1 MPREFPDEPDGC
13 HCRTTVSMSSTDG
26 RCGLPFAKLMQ
37 SLATEM
43 GRYVP
48 FKEGATE
55 FAPARE
61 RLRYWESYTTS
72 ELIGLRCSTYAEEGL
87 NARQR
92 NFDLGALRIADIVG
106 NEHVVERTMP
116 IVRRHPKHSLFAC
129 MLLEGEAFF
138 YQSGCCTLVHSGDL
152 IIYGTEK
159 PYLYGFTRPMRQ
171 LMIDIKADEL
181 FGSGDE
187 ISPASLL
194 KIDGSLRA
202 GQMLIR
208 PLRDQILGFI
218 DNPLSALAPSL
229 HEEIRA
235 RLRLL
240 LRPREHHTPR
250 GDDITALR
258 LLRAERFIAEHLVD
272 SDLDAEAVAS
282 HMGMSLRNLNRV
294 FEKHECSVTQWIWQE
309 RLALAHR
316 QLADLD
322 HSCRS
327 IGDIALGC
335 GFSTQ
340 AHFAREF
347 KQCYRLTPTQHRA
360 ARVSASRLD
369 PG

>member
-1 MPREFPDEPDGC
+1 MQPIATGK
-13 HCRTTVSMSSTDG
+13 G
-26 RCGLPFAKLMQ
+26 RC
-37 SLATEM
+37 
-43 GRYVP
+43 VP
-48 FKEGATE
+48 FREGATE

-61 RLRYWESYTTS
+61 RLRYWESYTAS
-72 ELIGLRCSTYAEEGL
+72 ELVGLRCSSYAEEGL

-116 IVRRHPKHSLFAC
+116 IVRRHPKNSLFAC
-129 MLLEGEAFF
+129 LLLEGEAFF
-138 YQSGCCTLVHSGDL
+138 YQSGRCDLVHSGDL
-152 IIYGTEK
+152 IIYSTAK

-181 FGSGDE
+181 FESGDG

-202 GQMLIR
+202 GQLLTL
-208 PLRDQILGFI
+208 PLRDRILGFI
-218 DNPLSALAPSL
+218 DNPLADIAPSL

-235 RLRLL
+235 RLRML
-240 LRPREHHTPR
+240 LRPTAHDTLR
-250 GDDITALR
+250 GDDASALR
-258 LLRAERFIAEHLVD
+258 LLKAERFIAEHLAD
-272 SDLDAEAVAS
+272 RELDAEAVAN
-282 HMGMSLRNLNRV
+282 HVAMSLRNLNRV
-294 FEKHECSVTQWIWQE
+294 FEQHECSVTQWIWQE

-316 QLADLD
+316 QLADPA
-322 HSCRS
+322 HSSRS

-347 KQCYRLTPTQHRA
+347 KQRHGLTPTQHRA
-360 ARVSASRLD
+360 APANTRCT
-369 PG
+369 

>member
-1 MPREFPDEPDGC
+1 MNDNDG
-13 HCRTTVSMSSTDG
+13 HCG
-26 RCGLPFAKLMQ
+26 RLFANPMQ
-37 SLATEM
+37 SPAPET
-43 GRYVP
+43 GHHVP
-48 FKEGATE
+48 LKEGATA
-55 FAPARE
+55 FAPPRE
-61 RLRYWESYTTS
+61 RLRYWESYNAS

-129 MLLEGEAFF
+129 LLLEGEAFF

-152 IIYGTEK
+152 VIYGTEK

-171 LMIDIKADEL
+171 LMIDVNADEL
-181 FGSGDE
+181 FESGDA
-187 ISPASLL
+187 ISQASLL

-202 GQMLIR
+202 GQLLIR
-208 PLRDQILGFI
+208 PLRDRILGFV

-240 LRPREHHTPR
+240 LRPRGHDVPR
-250 GDDITALR
+250 GVDVAHLR
-258 LLRAERFIAEHLVD
+258 LLKAERFIAEHLAERE
-272 SDLDAEAVAS
+272 LDAEAVAK
-282 HMGMSLRNLNRV
+282 HMAMSLRNLNRV
-294 FEKHECSVTQWIWQE
+294 FEKHQCGVTQWIWQE
-309 RLALAHR
+309 RLALAYR
-316 QLADLD
+316 QLADPQ
-322 HSCRS
+322 HSSQS

-347 KQCYRLTPTQHRA
+347 KQRYRLTPTQHRE
-360 ARVSASRLD
+360 ASVCVIRRL
-369 PG
+369 PAEAV

>member
-1 MPREFPDEPDGC
+1 
-13 HCRTTVSMSSTDG
+13 
-26 RCGLPFAKLMQ
+26 MQ
-37 SLATEM
+37 SLATKK
-43 GRYVP
+43 RRFVP
-48 FKEGATE
+48 FTEGSTA

-72 ELIGLRCSTYAEEGL
+72 ALIGLRCSTYAVEGL

-138 YQSGCCTLVHSGDL
+138 YQSGQCTLVHSGDL
-152 IIYGTEK
+152 IIYSTEK

-171 LMIDIKADEL
+171 LMIDIKADEV
-181 FGSGDE
+181 FDSGDA
-187 ISPASLL
+187 ISPTSLL

-202 GQMLIR
+202 GQLLIQ

-218 DNPLSALAPSL
+218 EEPLAVSASAVH
-229 HEEIRA
+229 HEVRA
-235 RLRLL
+235 RLQLL
-240 LRPREHHTPR
+240 LRPRGHDTPR
-250 GDDITALR
+250 RDDVMALR
-258 LLRAERFIAEHLVD
+258 LLRAERFIAEHLPERE
-272 SDLDAEAVAS
+272 LDAAAVAN
-282 HMGMSLRNLNRV
+282 HMAMSLRNLNRV
-294 FEKHECSVTQWIWQE
+294 FERHECSVTQWIWRQ

-316 QLADLD
+316 QLADSG
-322 HSCRS
+322 HSACA
-327 IGDIALGC
+327 IGDIASAC

-347 KQCYRLTPTQHRA
+347 KQRYGCTPTQHRQA
-360 ARVSASRLD
+360 PVSAGRSDRTD
-369 PG
+369 AGRAIA

>member
-1 MPREFPDEPDGC
+1 MSCTDEL
-13 HCRTTVSMSSTDG
+13 RSRS
-26 RCGLPFAKLMQ
+26 FINLMQ
-37 SLATEM
+37 SLATEK

-48 FKEGATE
+48 FKEGATA

-72 ELIGLRCSTYAEEGL
+72 ELVGLRCSTYAEEGL

-138 YQSGCCTLVHSGDL
+138 YQSGRCTLVHSGDL

-171 LMIDIKADEL
+171 LMIDVKADEL
-181 FGSGDE
+181 FESGDE
-187 ISPASLL
+187 ISLASLL

-202 GQMLIR
+202 GQLLIQ
-208 PLRDQILGFI
+208 PLRDRILGFI

-235 RLRLL
+235 RLQLL
-240 LRPREHHTPR
+240 LRPRGHETPR
-250 GDDITALR
+250 GDDVTALR
-258 LLRAERFIAEHLVD
+258 LLRAERFIAEHLAERE
-272 SDLDAEAVAS
+272 LDAEAVAS
-282 HMGMSLRNLNRV
+282 HMAMSLRNLNRV
-294 FEKHECSVTQWIWQE
+294 FEKHQCSVTQWIWQE

-316 QLADLD
+316 QLADLN
-322 HSCRS
+322 HSSQS

-347 KQCYRLTPTQHRA
+347 KQRYRLTPTQHREA
-360 ARVSASRLD
+360 ALRADSN
-369 PG
+369 

>member
-1 MPREFPDEPDGC
+1 
-13 HCRTTVSMSSTDG
+13 MSQTDG
-26 RCGLPFAKLMQ
+26 LRGRLLPKLMQ
-37 SLATEM
+37 SLAPEK
-43 GRYVP
+43 GHHVP

-61 RLRYWESYTTS
+61 RLRYWESYNAS

-152 IIYGTEK
+152 VVYGTET

-171 LMIDIKADEL
+171 LMIDVNADEL
-181 FGSGDE
+181 FESSDG
-187 ISPASLL
+187 ISQASLL
-194 KIDGSLRA
+194 KIDGRLRA
-202 GQMLIR
+202 GQMLIQ
-208 PLRDQILGFI
+208 PLRDRILGFI
-218 DNPLSALAPSL
+218 DNPLSASAPSL
-229 HEEIRA
+229 HEELSA

-240 LRPREHHTPR
+240 LRPKGHDTARGEDVTP
-250 GDDITALR
+250 LR
-258 LLRAERFIAEHLVD
+258 LLKAERFIAEHLAERE
-272 SDLDAEAVAS
+272 LDAEAVAN
-282 HMGMSLRNLNRV
+282 HMAMSLRNLNRV
-294 FEKHECSVTQWIWQE
+294 FEKHQCSVTQWIWQE
-309 RLALAHR
+309 RLASAHR
-316 QLADLD
+316 QLADLKQ
-322 HSCRS
+322 SSQS

-347 KQCYRLTPTQHRA
+347 KQRYQLTPTQYREASQSVRA
-360 ARVSASRLD
+360 NSF
-369 PG
+369 